1 VDTLNAQTII
11 VTRPAGQAR
20 QLIEQLTASLKSEG
34 LVKLGQQGLP
44 QILSLPL
51 LTIIPK
57 GAEPG
62 SSEIDPLADQIVTIL
77 KDADLA
83 IFVSPNAIE
92 CTMRLLGRSWQEFS
106 NRKIP
111 IGVMGG
117 SSRATLQH
125 HGIGLEEIP
134 TTIFLPENNAHWD
147 SEGLWQELQSLH
159 WNWSERKVVIF
170 KGEGGRDWLAD
181 TLATAGATVHAIS
194 VYARVPLSIASPTWE
209 AVRKMDFSQSLWL
222 LTSSEAVRYL
232 GDVIKDEFAQ
242 TLLSASAIC
251 SHQNIGEAA
260 KMIGFGKVL
269 ICEPGDEGLIKASQV
284 WLSLN

>member
-1 VDTLNAQTII
+1 MSAQTII

-20 QLIEQLTASLKSEG
+20 QLIELLSASLKNDA
-34 LVKLGQQGLP
+34 LVRLGKQALP

-51 LTIIPK
+51 LTIVPK
-57 GAEPG
+57 EDEQ
-62 SSEIDPLADQIVTIL
+62 SDSQITPLADHIATVL

-92 CTMRLLGRSWQEFS
+92 CTMRLLGRSWQDFS
-106 NRKIP
+106 KKIIP

-117 SSRATLQH
+117 SSKLALQH

-134 TTIFLPENNAHWD
+134 TAIFLPKNNEHWD
-147 SEGLWQELQSLH
+147 SEGLWKELQSLD

-170 KGEGGRDWLAD
+170 KGDGGRDWLAD
-181 TLATAGATVHAIS
+181 TLAAAGATVKAIS
-194 VYARVPLSIASPTWE
+194 VYARVPLDIDSSAWDAIH
-209 AVRKMDFSQSLWL
+209 KIDFAQSLWL

-232 GDVIKDEFAQ
+232 GEVIHDQFAQ
-242 TLLSASAIC
+242 TLLYASAIC
-251 SHQNIGEAA
+251 PHQNIGEAA
-260 KMIGFGKVL
+260 KAIGFGKVFM
-269 ICEPGDEGLIKASQV
+269 CEPGDDALIQASQV